1 MWSDFILF
9 GGIFLSLI
17 FTLHLFTYKLG
28 NILLNRLL
36 GLLFLGRALNS
47 GIVMINSISAFE
59 GVQRILFSLQLLLFL
74 LPAVFFLYMKSFL
87 LDQSRLNRT
96 DLFHLVPFFLVFML
110 VFIAKSQIAGI
121 NIIFSDENLAILLL
135 LFRAFL
141 FLVYL
146 IFCWRLFFKK
156 VRDDQHKINRTQ
168 YSWLYIMLSII
179 SISQL
184 FQLGYSCLVSLGHLD
199 SPYPFASNR
208 FSFITGLASTFFV
221 IFVLRNPN
229 VLYGNIVPRL
239 AIGPE
244 NTTEE
249 LSQFSSTQSDVVVP
263 SGELLE
269 TDQMQ
274 GYFRMIENYM
284 VEHDPYLDPSFS
296 LTELSQKLSIP
307 LHHCSY
313 VLNQGIGLNFR
324 EYINRHRV
332 NFFIKE
338 YPNRVH
344 AQTMES
350 IANLSG
356 FKSSST
362 FYSAFKKETGT
373 SPVHYFS

>member
-1 MWSDFILF
+1 MWPDFILF

-36 GLLFLGRALNS
+36 GLLFLGRAFNS
-47 GIVMINSISAFE
+47 GIVLINSTSAFD
-59 GVQRILFSLQLLLFL
+59 GGGRILLILQLLLFL
-74 LPAVFFLYMKSFL
+74 LPALLFLYIRAFL
-87 LDQSRLNRT
+87 FDQSRLNKA
-96 DLFHLVPFFLVFML
+96 DVWHLLPLSLMFMFVL
-110 VFIAKSQIAGI
+110 IVNSQFAGVN
-121 NIIFSDENLAILLL
+121 NIVSIENLAILLL
-135 LFRAFL
+135 LLRALL

-156 VRDDQHKINRTQ
+156 VRDDKHKINKTQ
-168 YSWLYIMLSII
+168 YNWLYIMLFII

-184 FQLGYSCLVSLGHLD
+184 FQFGYIGLVSLGQVD
-199 SPYPFASNR
+199 SPFPFTSNR

-229 VLYGNIVPRL
+229 VLYGNIIPRL
-239 AIGPE
+239 ARGQE
-244 NTTEE
+244 NVWDE
-249 LSQFSSTQSDVVVP
+249 LSQFSTPESNANIP

-284 VEHDPYLDPSFS
+284 SQHYPYLDPSFS
-296 LTELSQKLSIP
+296 LTELSQKLNIP

-332 NFFIKE
+332 NYFIKE
-338 YPNRVH
+338 YPQRVKT
-344 AQTMES
+344 QTMES
-350 IANLSG
+350 IAYLSG